1 MSSSTLGEIAIMKP
15 GFLRKS
21 LEAIVTPY
29 LLENGFESQTSG
41 KYIFEYIRP
50 VPGGRD
56 VVVIKFDR
64 TKMLVGVLISYFPDC
79 LEFVDEI
86 YGLTDYLARGQ
97 LVPSFLTPGAVS
109 PNPRPWRFDSEEKLQ
124 RSLEQMRT
132 AFEEI
137 GFPWLEKMHSPA
149 FYASKT
155 DQVAAFSSAIAF
167 EAAGDYVKAR
177 ELFVLKRRAHEGIL
191 TIGNLK
197 TAERFFTEH
206 TGHGKEFI
214 YVAHKLGVVDD
225 FCKRLMEIHNYHP
238 DFPPLPE

>member
-1 MSSSTLGEIAIMKP
+1 MKP
-15 GFLRKS
+15 GFLQKS
-21 LEAIVTPY
+21 LDEIVAPY
-29 LLENGFESQTSG
+29 LLENGFECKAVG
-41 KYIFEYIRP
+41 KNIYEYIRH

-56 VVVIKFDR
+56 AIIIKFDR
-64 TKMLVGVLISYFPDC
+64 TKTLVGVLISYFPDC

-86 YGLTDYLARGQ
+86 YGLTDIKDRGQ

-109 PNPRPWRFDSEEKLQ
+109 PNPRPWRFDTEEKLQ

-132 AFEEI
+132 AFEQI
-137 GFPWLEKMHSPA
+137 GFPWLEKLHSPA

-167 EAAGDYVKAR
+167 DAAGDYEKAR
-177 ELFVLKRRAHEGIL
+177 ELYQEMRRRHVH
-191 TIGNLK
+191 NLSRSK
-197 TAERFFTEH
+197 PKISERFFTEH

-214 YVAHKLGVVDD
+214 YVAHKLGVIDD
-225 FCKRLMEIHNYHP
+225 FCKRLMDIHDYHP

>member
-1 MSSSTLGEIAIMKP
+1 MKP
-15 GFLRKS
+15 SYMRAKLD
-21 LEAIVTPY
+21 EIVTPY

-50 VPGGRD
+50 VQGGRD
-56 VVVIKFDR
+56 EVVIKFNR
-64 TKMLVGVLISYFPDC
+64 TKMLVGVLISYFPVC

-86 YGLTDYLARGQ
+86 YGLTDLLAKGQ

-109 PNPRPWRFDSEEKLQ
+109 PNPRPWRFDTEEKLQ

-132 AFEEI
+132 AFEQI
-137 GFPWLEKMHSPA
+137 GFPWLEKLHSPA

-167 EAAGDYVKAR
+167 DAAGDYEKAR
-177 ELFVLKRRAHEGIL
+177 ELYQEMRRRHAH
-191 TIGNLK
+191 NLSRSK
-197 TAERFFTEH
+197 PKISERFFTEH

-214 YVAHKLGVVDD
+214 YVAHKLEVVDE
-225 FCKRLMEIHNYHP
+225 FCKRLMVIHNYRP
-238 DFPPLPE
+238 DFPPLPAE